1 MSGLFSGVSTTR
13 LLVTGMGLA
22 QQNHRIIANNIAN
35 SDTPGYNGVQMDFD
49 KSLRSALKG
58 RGGIRLRTTRPRHL
72 NGGRNRIDHK
82 SLVVHAKND
91 YNKVDVEEEISNL
104 SKNRGRY
111 LLFGSILVKQFQM
124 TKSMLQNGR

>member
-1 MSGLFSGVSTTR
+1 MSGLFGGVSTTR
-13 LLVTGMGLA
+13 LLVTGMDLA
-22 QQNHRIIANNIAN
+22 QQNHHIIANNIAN

-58 RGGIRLRTTRPRHL
+58 RGGISLRKTRPLHF
-72 NGGRNRIDHK
+72 NGGRSRISHK

-111 LLFGSILVKQFQM
+111 MLFGSILVKQFQM
-124 TKSMLQNGR
+124 TKSMLQNAR